1 MSYYRNNYQ
10 KKEKL
15 KNIDKPSERQMKAE
29 NYLKEYDIQNI
40 LTEMINYLLHKRS
53 KKPILEM
60 IKYLS
65 GLLTEKEREEYQI
78 KIPPIQIDYHPLI
91 DFPKFEKD
99 SNSLLKEF
107 LDMNIFLSLRD
118 NITKY
123 GTNLGNLIRMNEI
136 NKKNNYGI
144 ILADSDCLKK
154 FRELYLSIISKA
166 HNLDKN
172 NLEYFTEN
180 NFNLKNLKFDDIKKI
195 NLDDIKGL
203 NKITISV
210 SKNSYDEP
218 FISFL
223 NIEDRNEKIFNKM
236 EKELRRLKF
245 FKNEMKLDE
254 NKENIVLN
262 KINYDFDFFNAI
274 NTKENLS
281 KNYRKIY
288 SNKDNTFL
296 ILINY
301 CDNIQFIKSIFF
313 NKEKFM
319 NQNEIKTTTNDLFI
333 QAFNELNDFI
343 RNLQYYIG
351 FEFDHNFGYLTSN
364 IALLGYGFNIKA
376 EINLSELYEDKN
388 DLNNI
393 KQILESFDKYSDSY
407 IIKDDNILIFSSS
420 PKISQKSISE
430 FLIEYFNKILK
441 LKSLKNI

>member
-1 MSYYRNNYQ
+1 MSHRNNYQ
-10 KKEKL
+10 KKENF

-53 KKPILEM
+53 KQPIVEM

-65 GLLTEKEREEYQI
+65 GLLTEKEREEYEI
-78 KIPPIQIDYHPLI
+78 KIPPFKIDYHPLI
-91 DFPKFEKD
+91 EYPKFDED

-107 LDMNIFLSLRD
+107 LNMDIFLSLRD

-123 GTNLGNLIRMNEI
+123 GTNLGFLIKMNEI

-144 ILADSDCLKK
+144 VLGDGDCLKK

-172 NLEYFTEN
+172 NLEFFIEKK
-180 NFNLKNLKFDDIKKI
+180 FNLENLKFDDIKKI

-203 NKITISV
+203 HKITLSL
-210 SKNSYDEP
+210 SKNLYDEP

-223 NIEDRNEKIFNKM
+223 NVEDRNEKIFNKL
-236 EKELRRLKF
+236 EKELRKIKY
-245 FKNEMKLDE
+245 FKNEMTLDD
-254 NKENIVLN
+254 NKDNSTLN
-262 KINYDFDFFNAI
+262 KINFDFDFFNAI
-274 NTKENLS
+274 NVKENLI

-288 SNKDNTFL
+288 SNGDNTSL
-296 ILINY
+296 VLINF
-301 CDNIQFIKSIFF
+301 CDNFQFLKSIFF
-313 NKEKFM
+313 NKEK
-319 NQNEIKTTTNDLFI
+319 NKNKNEIQLSTNELFI
-333 QAFNELNDFI
+333 EAFNQLNDFI
-343 RNLQYYIG
+343 RNLNYNIG

-376 EINLSELYEDKN
+376 EINLTKLCEDKY

-393 KQILESFDKYSDSY
+393 KKILDGYDKYSDNY
-407 IIKDDNILIFSSS
+407 IIKDENILIFSSS
-420 PKISQKSISE
+420 PKISQKSIPE
-430 FLIEYFNKILK
+430 FLVEYFEKILK
-441 LKSLKNI
+441 LKNI